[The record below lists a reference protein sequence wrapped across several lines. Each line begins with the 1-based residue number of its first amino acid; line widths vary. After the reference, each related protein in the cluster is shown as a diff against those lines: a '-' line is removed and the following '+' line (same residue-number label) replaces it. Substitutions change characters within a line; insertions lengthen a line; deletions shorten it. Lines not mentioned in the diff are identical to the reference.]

1 MPPVSKCLWQ
11 FAGRV
16 SDDLFLSPVVK
27 RRKTKNK
34 KKSKKKKGG
43 DHVRH
48 SKTQSS
54 DSSVNSMRAMGES
67 WLWESEL

>member
-1 MPPVSKCLWQ
+1 MIYFFRLWSKEEKL
-11 FAGRV
+11 
-16 SDDLFLSPVVK
+16 
-27 RRKTKNK
+27 KTKRAKN
-34 KKSKKKKGG
+34 KGG